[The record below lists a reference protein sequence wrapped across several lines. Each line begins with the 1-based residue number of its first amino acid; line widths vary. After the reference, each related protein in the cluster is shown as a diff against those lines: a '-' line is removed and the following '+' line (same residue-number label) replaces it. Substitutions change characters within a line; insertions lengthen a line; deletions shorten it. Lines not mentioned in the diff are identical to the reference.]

1 MTQKES
7 MRTHP
12 LSDERDDIERWKIR
26 KDHELGEFAS
36 RKRSDDLRDE
46 S

>member
-1 MTQKES
+1 MTRKGWTGI
-7 MRTHP
+7 RP
-12 LSDERDDIERWKIR
+12 LSDERDDVERWKIR
-26 KDHELGEFAS
+26 KDHELGEFAI